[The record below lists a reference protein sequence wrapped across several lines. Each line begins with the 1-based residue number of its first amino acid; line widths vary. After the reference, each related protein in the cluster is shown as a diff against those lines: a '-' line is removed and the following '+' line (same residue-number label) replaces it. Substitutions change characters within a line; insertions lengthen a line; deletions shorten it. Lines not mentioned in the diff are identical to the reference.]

1 MGLAEVISDMNSNYE
16 NRKHGGY
23 SHVFDMQEKML
34 SIFPEVG
41 IENIFASEM
50 YLPIGQKIEPASLEK
65 LKEVVEEFQ
74 TQNVIEN
81 TVKRKG

>member
-1 MGLAEVISDMNSNYE
+1 MVLADLINDMNSNYE

-34 SIFPEVG
+34 TAFPQVG

-50 YLPIGQKIEPASLEK
+50 YLPIGQKIEPGTLESLKVRVDEY
-65 LKEVVEEFQ
+65 Q
-74 TQNVIEN
+74 SQNVLTSSGKTLN
-81 TVKRKG
+81 

>member
-1 MGLAEVISDMNSNYE
+1 MVLAEVISDMNSNYE

-34 SIFPEVG
+34 STFSKIG

-50 YLPIGQKIEPASLEK
+50 YLPIGQKIEPGSLER
-65 LKEVVEEFQ
+65 LKETVKEFQ
-74 TQNVIEN
+74 VQNVIEN
-81 TVKRKG
+81 NAKTLN